1 MKTIIFYIAVLFTGF
16 VLLYLVWEIFTLSSV
31 DILLCL
37 VYLFFAMPI
46 LTKHK
51 YFEKPR
57 KEFLAWLDE
66 N

>member
-1 MKTIIFYIAVLFTGF
+1 MKTVIFYIAIVFTGF

-31 DILLCL
+31 AILLCL
-37 VYLFFAMPI
+37 VYLFFAMP
-46 LTKHK
+46 LLAEHK

-57 KEFLAWLDE
+57 KEFLEWLDK